1 VLLHTYANS
10 WLACTYMYFATRHAR
25 HRQRRARLMHSVS
38 ISGLAAVRSIPCS
51 SVIAAMN
58 GRSHK
63 TPSQISCSQC
73 YHESHRRHVQSLVA
87 PPSLALAIAGRA
99 VRQTSIDRSLHRPIL
114 ARAFLK
120 PWRIDEAAALIAK
133 VARLVEVAVF
143 HSALALYRVKPRSQ
157 CLRLTHRTC
166 QCREKRSE
174 MYVLLF
180 AARGL
185 MQ

>member
-1 VLLHTYANS
+1 
-10 WLACTYMYFATRHAR
+10 MYFATRHAR

-38 ISGLAAVRSIPCS
+38 ISGLTAVRFVPCS
-51 SVIAAMN
+51 SIITAMDF
-58 GRSHK
+58 RSHK
-63 TPSQISCSQC
+63 TPLQVSCSQC
-73 YHESHRRHVQSLVA
+73 CHESHRHHVRSLVT
-87 PPSLALAIAGRA
+87 PPSFALAVAGPT

-143 HSALALYRVKPRSQ
+143 HSALTLYRVESRSQ
-157 CLRLTHRTC
+157 CLRLTHRSC
-166 QCREKRSE
+166 QSREKRSE